1 MELESIWGFITLIG
15 LVLSIK
21 YRSSFKQFMGPA
33 DRLYRRFVDCLYLW
47 IGRCLEMMKINL
59 LKEELDDFW
68 DEANARFH
76 HRFQLWCLIGI
87 VLIIVL
93 GFIYR

>member
-1 MELESIWGFITLIG
+1 
-15 LVLSIK
+15 
-21 YRSSFKQFMGPA
+21 
-33 DRLYRRFVDCLYLW
+33 
-47 IGRCLEMMKINL
+47 MMRINL
-59 LKEELDDFW
+59 LSEELVDIW

-76 HRFQLWCLIGI
+76 HRFQLLCLIGI

>member
-1 MELESIWGFITLIG
+1 
-15 LVLSIK
+15 
-21 YRSSFKQFMGPA
+21 
-33 DRLYRRFVDCLYLW
+33 
-47 IGRCLEMMKINL
+47 MMRINL
-59 LKEELDDFW
+59 LKEDFDDIW